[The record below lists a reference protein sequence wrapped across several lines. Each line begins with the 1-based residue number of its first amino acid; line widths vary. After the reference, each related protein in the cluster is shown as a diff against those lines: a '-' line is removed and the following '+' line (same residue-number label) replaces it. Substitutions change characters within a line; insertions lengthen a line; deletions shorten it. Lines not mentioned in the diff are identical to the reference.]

1 LQLARIILEEKE
13 NATGKGRPTPSR
25 KEQEKL
31 RKKPLVG
38 DKSKEAKR
46 IEKERVR
53 EQRAKIREGMM
64 SGDERYLTSRDRG
77 AQRKLV
83 RDLVDTRFTTGELV
97 LPALVVVVLVTFIDS
112 VEVQFYALVAMW
124 ALFLAV
130 AFDAFMHGIR
140 VKKRLIER
148 FGADKVEKGV
158 RWYAAMRSIQMRSL
172 RIPKPQVKRGEK
184 I

>member
-1 LQLARIILEEKE
+1 MEEKE
-13 NATGKGRPTPSR
+13 SNTGKGRPTPSR
-25 KEQEKL
+25 KDQEKL

-46 IEKERVR
+46 IEKERIR
-53 EQRAKIREGMM
+53 EERTKIREGMM

-77 AQRKLV
+77 PQRKMV
-83 RDLVDTRFTTGELV
+83 RDLVDSRFTVGELV
-97 LPALVVVVLVTFIDS
+97 LPGLVVVVMVTFVDS
-112 VEVQFYALVAMW
+112 IEVQFYSLVAMW

-140 VKKRLIER
+140 VKSKLKER

>member
-1 LQLARIILEEKE
+1 VLARIILEEKDSV
-13 NATGKGRPTPSR
+13 NGKGRPTPSR

-31 RKKPLVG
+31 RKRPLVG
-38 DKSKEAKR
+38 NKSKEAKR
-46 IEKERVR
+46 IEKQRVR
-53 EQRAKIREGMM
+53 EERSKIREGMM

-77 AQRKLV
+77 PQRKMV
-83 RDLVDTRFTTGELV
+83 RDLVDTRFTVGELV
-97 LPALVVVVLVTFIDS
+97 LPGLVVVVLATFVDS
-112 VEVQFYALVAMW
+112 IEVQFYSLVAMW

-140 VKKRLIER
+140 VKRKLVSK

-172 RIPKPQVKRGEK
+172 RIPKPQVRRGEK

>member
-1 LQLARIILEEKE
+1 
-13 NATGKGRPTPSR
+13 
-25 KEQEKL
+25 
-31 RKKPLVG
+31 
-38 DKSKEAKR
+38 
-46 IEKERVR
+46 
-53 EQRAKIREGMM
+53 M

-77 AQRKLV
+77 PQRKMV
-83 RDLVDTRFTTGELV
+83 RDLVDSRFTVGELV
-97 LPALVVVVLVTFIDS
+97 LPGLVVVVMVTFVDS
-112 VEVQFYALVAMW
+112 IEVQFYSLVAMW

-140 VKKRLIER
+140 VKSKLKER
-148 FGADKVEKGV
+148 YGADKVEKGV

>member
-1 LQLARIILEEKE
+1 MEEKD
-13 NATGKGRPTPSR
+13 NVTGKGRPTPSR
-25 KEQEKL
+25 KDQEKL
-31 RKKPLVG
+31 RKRPLVG

-77 AQRKLV
+77 PQRKLV
-83 RDLVDTRFTTGELV
+83 RDLVDARFTVGELV
-97 LPALVVVVLVTFIDS
+97 LPGLVVVVMVTFVDS
-112 VEVQFYALVAMW
+112 IEVQFYSLVAMW

-140 VKKRLIER
+140 VKKRLVER
-148 FGADKVEKGV
+148 YGADQVEKGV
-158 RWYAAMRSIQMRSL
+158 RW
-172 RIPKPQVKRGEK
+172 
-184 I
+184 

>member
-1 LQLARIILEEKE
+1 
-13 NATGKGRPTPSR
+13 
-25 KEQEKL
+25 
-31 RKKPLVG
+31 
-38 DKSKEAKR
+38 
-46 IEKERVR
+46 
-53 EQRAKIREGMM
+53 MM

-77 AQRKLV
+77 PQRKMV
-83 RDLVDTRFTTGELV
+83 RDLVDSRFTVGELV
-97 LPALVVVVLVTFIDS
+97 LPGLVVVVMVTFVDS
-112 VEVQFYALVAMW
+112 IEVQFYSLVAMW

-140 VKKRLIER
+140 VKSKLKER
-148 FGADKVEKGV
+148 YGADKVEKGV

>member
-1 LQLARIILEEKE
+1 
-13 NATGKGRPTPSR
+13 
-25 KEQEKL
+25 
-31 RKKPLVG
+31 
-38 DKSKEAKR
+38 
-46 IEKERVR
+46 
-53 EQRAKIREGMM
+53 
-64 SGDERYLTSRDRG
+64 
-77 AQRKLV
+77 
-83 RDLVDTRFTTGELV
+83 
-97 LPALVVVVLVTFIDS
+97 
-112 VEVQFYALVAMW
+112 MW

-140 VKKRLIER
+140 VKRRLTER